1 MPKLAASLRGITYR
15 SYLRRGKG
23 QTVSKLQKFA
33 LASVLFSSSAL
44 AQPAPAGSPAP
55 AGQPPA
61 ADISVGQTPTLSVQ
75 EMTNQAREYQQGMNQ
90 VVTHIHALEE
100 TARKQ
105 KDIIKL
111 NCVMDKE
118 VQAKVNFGI
127 AEQALTALQ
136 ENVARADEGGRTHEF
151 TRLTIINQKV
161 MVLGAEAENCIGED
175 LSFVGATRVDL
186 DIDPSIPREDPT
198 QPGVPTTPID
208 RPPAASTYM

>member
-1 MPKLAASLRGITYR
+1 VL
-15 SYLRRGKG
+15 YLWGRKG
-23 QTVSKLQKFA
+23 QTVKQLPKI
-33 LASVLFSSSAL
+33 LAGAVLLSGTTIGFSGF
-44 AQPAPAGSPAP
+44 AQPAPTPAP
-55 AGQPPA
+55 AGTPA
-61 ADISVGQTPTLSVQ
+61 PADISVGQTPTLSVQ

-90 VVTHIHALEE
+90 VLTRIHALEE

-118 VQAKVNFGI
+118 VQAKVNVGI

-161 MVLGAEAENCIGED
+161 VVLGAEAENCIGED

-186 DIDPSIPREDPT
+186 DIDPNIPRDDPT

>member
-1 MPKLAASLRGITYR
+1 MPKLAASLRCFGYWA
-15 SYLRRGKG
+15 YLQRRKG

-33 LASVLFSSSAL
+33 LGSVLLSGPVF
-44 AQPAPAGSPAP
+44 AQPASGPAAP
-55 AGQPPA
+55 PPA

-75 EMTNQAREYQQGMNQ
+75 EMTNQAHEYQQGMNQ
-90 VVTHIHALEE
+90 VLTRIHALEE

-118 VQAKVNFGI
+118 VQAKVNVGI
-127 AEQALTALQ
+127 ADQALTALQ

-186 DIDPSIPREDPT
+186 DIDPNIPRDDPT

-208 RPPAASTYM
+208 RPPAASTFM

>member
-1 MPKLAASLRGITYR
+1 LSARG
-15 SYLRRGKG
+15 YLLGRKG
-23 QTVSKLQKFA
+23 QTVKQFQKFVTGA
-33 LASVLFSSSAL
+33 VLLSSTAFGISGF
-44 AQPAPAGSPAP
+44 AQPAPGPAAAP
-55 AGQPPA
+55 AAPST
-61 ADISVGQTPTLSVQ
+61 DISVGQTPTLSVP
-75 EMTNQAREYQQGMNQ
+75 EMTNQAHEYQQGMNQ
-90 VVTHIHALEE
+90 VLTRIHVLEE
-100 TARKQ
+100 MARKQ

-118 VQAKVNFGI
+118 VQAKVNVGI

-186 DIDPSIPREDPT
+186 DIDPNIPRDDPT

>member
-1 MPKLAASLRGITYR
+1 
-15 SYLRRGKG
+15 
-23 QTVSKLQKFA
+23 VSKLQKFA
-33 LASVLFSSSAL
+33 LATILLSGSVY
-44 AQPAPAGSPAP
+44 AQPAAAP
-55 AGQPPA
+55 AAAPPA

-90 VVTHIHALEE
+90 VLTRIHGLEE

-118 VQAKVNFGI
+118 VQAKVNVGI

-161 MVLGAEAENCIGED
+161 VVLGAEAENCIGED

-186 DIDPSIPREDPT
+186 DIDPNIPRDDPT